1 MKSLQNKLFEG
12 FYKNAG
18 GLARPTTKEELQ
30 NEINTRLKREQYDMN
45 DIDTS
50 KITDMSYLFLAYERA
65 MSKLDVSKWD
75 VSNVENMRSMF
86 GYCTNFNCDLSKW
99 DVSKVKDMSGM
110 FTNCRVFN
118 SDLSKW
124 DVSKVSSME
133 CMFYNCFDFNCDLS
147 KWNTSSVTSTR
158 NMFMNCT
165 KFNCNL
171 SKWNVSK
178 VIHMD
183 GMFNNSGMWY
193 LPRWYKEH

>member
-50 KITDMSYLFLAYERA
+50 KITDMSYLFLAYERD

-86 GYCTNFNCDLSKW
+86 GYCTNFNCDLSK
-99 DVSKVKDMSGM
+99 
-110 FTNCRVFN
+110 
-118 SDLSKW
+118 
-124 DVSKVSSME
+124 
-133 CMFYNCFDFNCDLS
+133 
-147 KWNTSSVTSTR
+147 
-158 NMFMNCT
+158 
-165 KFNCNL
+165 
-171 SKWNVSK
+171 
-178 VIHMD
+178 
-183 GMFNNSGMWY
+183 
-193 LPRWYKEH
+193 